1 MIGPVRMAHHPNL
14 NDFTWKKAKQTISIT
29 AQYEVVNTKDF
40 KVKLMMHFELVAQD
54 LHPLFDVQANSGIAT
69 ALIFVTAVL

>member
-1 MIGPVRMAHHPNL
+1 M
-14 NDFTWKKAKQTISIT
+14 
-29 AQYEVVNTKDF
+29 KDF